1 MKSRYDEFSSLILSI
16 NKSIQRIK
24 NFEMECFGLKGN
36 QVQCIYHLYN
46 EEGGITPTQLSLL
59 CGEDKGAMSR
69 TIKELEK
76 GDYLY
81 IEEVGKQKYR
91 NPIKLTQR
99 GKELGQMVSER
110 VDKIFK
116 EGSNGVEEEDR
127 KDFYRRLGLVEGNLQ
142 EICKRYGEKNGNKIS
157 S

>member
-1 MKSRYDEFSSLILSI
+1 
-16 NKSIQRIK
+16 
-24 NFEMECFGLKGN
+24 
-36 QVQCIYHLYN
+36 
-46 EEGGITPTQLSLL
+46 
-59 CGEDKGAMSR
+59 MSR

-110 VDKIFK
+110 VDEIFK

-127 KDFYRRLGLVEGNLQ
+127 KDFYRLLSLVEGNLQ
-142 EICKRYGEKNGNKIS
+142 EICKRYGGKNGN
-157 S
+157 